1 MTRYF
6 VVDKSG
12 RDATNR
18 RRQMMRRFDS
28 ALSVAAYMLGRRVSE
43 YFVVKSDADGDRVVP
58 LVSADVNE
66 IQLALEQA

>member
-18 RRQMMRRFDS
+18 RHQIMRRFDS

-43 YFVVKSDADGDRVVP
+43 YFVVKSDAHGDRVVTFP
-58 LVSADVNE
+58 SADVNE